1 MRKEYFE
8 SGYYGAKYFLLDCLV
23 NTLQDNGLYSWQ
35 KLAKKPIQND
45 SPLPNYDRL
54 DNPIVAH
61 YGDIEFIIN
70 YNNQEK
76 EEEWYLKEE
85 TPEEEKQR
93 DLYNI
98 LINTLWEDEKYCE
111 NGKYGIKD
119 CRGRVILPAEYD
131 DCLGGLS
138 SAAYISP
145 EEMIIVVKQN
155 GKWGF
160 VKRNSA
166 SEQVVSFKYDSIE
179 DTLNGVYITNIGELY
194 GIIGKRGIEILP
206 TAMED
211 IYQPSFEGHI
221 IYKQDGKYGFR
232 LKNKSRSTELF
243 DEVNLDSEEYL
254 SVCRNGEWGY
264 IDENAQFTTDVEK
277 SIRNIGF
284 ELGTMIEAK
293 MRVDL
298 TQEMIN
304 NLPRITDEELNDLDS
319 LDDNY
324 VLESFNERCD
334 IIDTIYDRY
343 RDILSHE
350 QITKKIN
357 EEFKRRGIE
366 YRLK

>member
-1 MRKEYFE
+1 MSER
-8 SGYYGAKYFLLDCLV
+8 
-23 NTLQDNGLYSWQ
+23 TI
-35 KLAKKPIQND
+35 P
-45 SPLPNYDRL
+45 
-54 DNPIVAH
+54 
-61 YGDIEFIIN
+61 
-70 YNNQEK
+70 NQEK

-119 CRGRVILPAEYD
+119 CRGRVILPSEYD
-131 DCLGGLS
+131 NCLGGLS

-145 EEMIIVVKQN
+145 EEMIIAVKQN
-155 GKWGF
+155 GKWGI

-166 SEQVVSFKYDSIE
+166 LEQVVSFKYDSIE

-206 TAMED
+206 TIMED

-254 SVCRNGEWGY
+254 SVCCNGEWGY
-264 IDENAQFTTDVEK
+264 IDEMAQFTTDAEK
-277 SIRNIGF
+277 AIRNIGF
-284 ELGTMIEAK
+284 EFHTMIESK
-293 MRVDL
+293 M
-298 TQEMIN
+298 QEIAHIN
-304 NLPRITDEELNDLDS
+304 LRETKEGIFPDGEYDVQVYSDDAEPPHLHIVKDDWDIAFLIDSGELHKIYKQGSSNDVYDYAVNNIKQWLDS
-319 LDDNY
+319 RCCLLSKISNKENATLMW
-324 VLESFNERCD
+324 VQSHREEGENE
-334 IIDTIYDRY
+334 
-343 RDILSHE
+343 
-350 QITKKIN
+350 
-357 EEFKRRGIE
+357 
-366 YRLK
+366 